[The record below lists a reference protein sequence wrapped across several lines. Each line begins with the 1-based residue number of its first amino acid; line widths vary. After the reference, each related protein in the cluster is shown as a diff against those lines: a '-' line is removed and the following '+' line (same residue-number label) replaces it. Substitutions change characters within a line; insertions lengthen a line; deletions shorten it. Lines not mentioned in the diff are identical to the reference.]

1 MESQTGLAGGDLKAD
16 LVPHLCRGQGHLAL
30 PQLAA
35 RIEQMNSGRQFG
47 PCLLFKEVARLL
59 LLIKVSD
66 VVLGSISHQ
75 RNCWQPALGLW
86 ELNVGAYFQ
95 EYLT

>member
-1 MESQTGLAGGDLKAD
+1 MS
-16 LVPHLCRGQGHLAL
+16 
-30 PQLAA
+30 
-35 RIEQMNSGRQFG
+35 SGRQFS

-59 LLIKVSD
+59 LLTKVHG

-75 RNCWQPALGLW
+75 RNCCQPTLGLW

-95 EYLT
+95 EYLTRAHREFREIVAAWSNHMWVLNIAEELWGGNQFTLCL